1 MEKSVYYIDCILP
14 VPLNQ
19 YFTYR
24 ISEKIADKAKVGC
37 RVIVQ
42 FGNRKYYTAII
53 LQIHTNKPEYETK
66 ETETLLDDEPSWSSS
81 FSFWEWMAY
90 YCCPVDVMNTALPSG
105 KTESPRYMITRIDW
119 YERLSG
125 IETVFVPARSGTCYH
140 TTNQLTDKK
149 KCIFHHS
156 ITLEKRCHSD

>member
-1 MEKSVYYIDCILP
+1 MEKPVYYIDCILP

-66 ETETLLDDEPSWSSS
+66 ETETLLDDEPIVGLHS
-81 FSFWEWMAY
+81 FSFWEWMAAY
-90 YCCPVDVMNTALPSG
+90 YCCPVGDVMNAALPSG
-105 KTESPRYMITRIDW
+105 LKLESTPRYILTRIG
-119 YERLSG
+119 LS
-125 IETVFVPARSGTCYH
+125 
-140 TTNQLTDKK
+140 TNAFRALKSRFFCSCKVRNMLPYSKST
-149 KCIFHHS
+149 H
-156 ITLEKRCHSD
+156 